1 MAGPRVSVS
10 PGLSSQKVEP
20 KRVEKKRKERKERK
34 KGKVLSSPSERRL
47 FCIHVQSSRSTLKRS
62 PSPPLCIFPG
72 GVSEPFLSAIL
83 SPSGSNRS
91 QEKEKERERE
101 RERRAPVGFW
111 TVSVGHF
118 SSRYLCPRLL
128 PCARRATLVNEH
140 VTRLPETRTRH
151 RFPPISWQPSSSINA

>member
-101 RERRAPVGFW
+101 REKSPGWFLDRVSGSLFLALPLPPVAPLRAASNSRQRARDPFTRDAYASPVSTDFLA
-111 TVSVGHF
+111 TVQ
-118 SSRYLCPRLL
+118 LD
-128 PCARRATLVNEH
+128 
-140 VTRLPETRTRH
+140 
-151 RFPPISWQPSSSINA
+151 